1 MIAAGIKELKNRLSY
16 YLREVKK
23 GEKILVTERG
33 QVIAAILPV
42 DGGEEDSKLLPLV
55 KKLKNTFLEVLT
67 PFILPQRSI

>member
-42 DGGEEDSKLLPLV
+42 DGEEEDSKLLPLV